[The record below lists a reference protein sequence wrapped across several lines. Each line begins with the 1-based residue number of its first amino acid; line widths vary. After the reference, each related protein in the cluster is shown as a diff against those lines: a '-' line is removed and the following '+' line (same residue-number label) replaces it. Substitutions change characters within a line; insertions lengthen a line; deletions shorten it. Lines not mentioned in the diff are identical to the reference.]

1 MSHNGS
7 TKKTPALS
15 PRQEAALPVI
25 AAAPTIAQA
34 ARLSKIG
41 RRTLHR
47 WLEDPD
53 FRAQYAQQQRESA
66 ELAKGH
72 LQSLALQ
79 AALQL
84 GEVLDDP
91 NPELRLRAARTI
103 LSFSAKFGDIQEIQ
117 AQVQALESSIPLW
130 KAQEKAR

>member
-47 WLEDPD
+47 WLQDPE
-53 FRAQYAQQQRESA
+53 FQEQLAKLQRQA
-66 ELAKGH
+66 ADLAKGH
-72 LQSLALQ
+72 LQSLTLQ
-79 AALQL
+79 AALRL
-84 GEVLDDP
+84 GEFLDDP
-91 NPELRLRAARTI
+91 KPEVSLRAARAV
-103 LSFSAKFGDIQEIQ
+103 LSYSVRFGEIQELQSQI
-117 AQVQALESSIPLW
+117 QALEDSIPLW
-130 KAQEKAR
+130 EAQEKLR